1 MMSKLAP
8 EKGLTGNKYEGIK
21 GISIKQEEMH
31 AALVDKCPSSNRKG
45 DTSAEVIVIVKWVK
59 RMKQG

>member
-31 AALVDKCPSSNRKG
+31 VALVDKCPSSKRKG
-45 DTSAEVIVIVKWVK
+45 DTSAEVIVKVK
-59 RMKQG
+59 